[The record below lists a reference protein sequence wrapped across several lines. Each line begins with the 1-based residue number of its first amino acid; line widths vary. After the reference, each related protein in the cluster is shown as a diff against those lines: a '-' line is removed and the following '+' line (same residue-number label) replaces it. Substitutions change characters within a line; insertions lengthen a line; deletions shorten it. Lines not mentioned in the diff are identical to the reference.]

1 MRNEQRQELPINSML
16 MVNKNAKKYVHR
28 TQIVGFI
35 VTGIAPIVAFGPV
48 AMN

>member
-1 MRNEQRQELPINSML
+1 MKYEKPRESPINSML
-16 MVNKNAKKYVHR
+16 VVNKNAKKYVHR

-35 VTGIAPIVAFGPV
+35 VTGLPPIVAFGPV